1 MSTLEVD
8 SIVASTSNTDL
19 SLDGAGTGVVNFAT
33 GAKLNGTA
41 LTSTFQAASVNIPDV
56 APGTSG
62 NLLTSNGSAWTSAAP
77 AASGFTLETE
87 QASTSGTSIT
97 FGSIPSGVRII
108 VIMFQGVSFSGA
120 ANVLVTIGDSGGL
133 ETSGYISTGIETDN
147 NNGTAGVN
155 STSAFVIRNND
166 AGNIMSGT
174 MTLTNINST
183 SHSWISSH
191 TAKQSTTKGLHGGG
205 EKSLTAELTQVSIS
219 GGTFDAG
226 SINIMYQ

>member
-1 MSTLEVD
+1 
-8 SIVASTSNTDL
+8 
-19 SLDGAGTGVVNFAT
+19 
-33 GAKLNGTA
+33 
-41 LTSTFQAASVNIPDV
+41 
-56 APGTSG
+56 
-62 NLLTSNGSAWTSAAP
+62 
-77 AASGFTLETE
+77 
-87 QASTSGTSIT
+87 
-97 FGSIPSGVRII
+97 
-108 VIMFQGVSFSGA
+108 MFEGVSFSGA
-120 ANVLVTIGDSGGL
+120 ANVLVTIGDGGGL

-155 STSAFVIRNND
+155 STSAFVIRNNA